1 MATKRTTDHYTATH
15 ETLTA
20 IALLVSQARPAWPA
34 ALVLSVLQ
42 AHSSNVDGSDLAV
55 AAIRAAKTPT
65 FTSPKAIGWRG
76 PHWDGLTTM
85 PSGLLSSVRCGV
97 CGKFEDL
104 CLTTRIGQDD
114 DHEFEPTE
122 TRGRPGVRLYTPIR

>member
-1 MATKRTTDHYTATH
+1 MTKRTTDHYTPTYADL
-15 ETLTA
+15 EA
-20 IALLVSQARPAWPA
+20 IAHLVSQARPAWPA

-42 AHSSNVDGSDLAV
+42 AHSSQVDGSDLAV

-65 FTSPKAIGWRG
+65 FTSPKTIGWRG
-76 PHWDGLTTM
+76 PHWDGLVTK

-122 TRGRPGVRLYTPIR
+122 TRGPRGVRVWTPVR